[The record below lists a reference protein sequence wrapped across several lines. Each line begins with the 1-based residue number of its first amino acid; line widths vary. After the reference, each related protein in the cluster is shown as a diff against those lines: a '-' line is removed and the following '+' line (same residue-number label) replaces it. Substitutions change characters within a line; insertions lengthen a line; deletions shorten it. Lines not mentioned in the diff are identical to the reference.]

1 MSNVSFNTLIN
12 KTTRYI
18 SQRTFEELGIY
29 GLFRKRMLVH
39 NCWGRYKTA

>member
-1 MSNVSFNTLIN
+1 MSVSFNALIN

-29 GLFRKRMLVH
+29 GQFRKRILIH
-39 NCWGRYKTA
+39 NYWGRYKTA